1 MMFKLSQREGK
12 KGITLDLRVSPGAKK
27 DEFAG
32 IHDNRFRVKIAA
44 KAVDGAANAALL
56 KFISASFSVPL
67 ANVHILSG
75 KSGRLKSVFVAST
88 ATGAVE
94 QDNGQKHLAA
104 IAEKLTRTNSD

>member
-1 MMFKLSQREGK
+1 MFKLSQREGK
-12 KGITLDLRVSPGAKK
+12 KGITLDLKVSPGAKK

-32 IHDNRFRVKIAA
+32 VHDNRFKVKIAA

-88 ATGAVE
+88 ATSAE
-94 QDNGQKHLAA
+94 EEDNGQKYLAA
-104 IAEKLTRTNSD
+104 IAEKLTRANSD